1 MRVCVASLGGLLAL
15 VAILPASAAAPAI
28 NAAESSVRLG
38 LTAGYGNYEE
48 NVQPQDTETGALLG
62 FEAGLSTLRPSSIGQ
77 FGWPDFYANVTY
89 DFSAGLFRYHGNL
102 QNAEST
108 AYAARD
114 DSYYNTAIVR
124 LGLGRPLSGNAE
136 IIPYAAGGYQNWYRN
151 VGGPAG
157 YGEFYQTGMIG
168 GGFKVDVAA
177 TPFLVVSAAAEG
189 FAVIG
194 GTVSA
199 PSQNFSG
206 SFGTSAEERVSLDA
220 DYRLNDSWHLFAG
233 LGVTHYNY
241 SGSKPNSVGVYE
253 PSSTTLQVNSMLGLS
268 YGF

>member
-1 MRVCVASLGGLLAL
+1 MWVCVVSLGGLLAL
-15 VAILPASAAAPAI
+15 VAISPASATAPAI

-48 NVQPQDTETGALLG
+48 NVQPQDTEMGALLG
-62 FEAGLSTLRPSSIGQ
+62 FEAGLSSLRPTFIGRL
-77 FGWPDFYANVTY
+77 GWPDLYTSVTY
-89 DFSAGLFRYHGNL
+89 NFSAGLFQYHGNL
-102 QNAEST
+102 QDAENTVYS
-108 AYAARD
+108 ARD
-114 DSYYNTAIVR
+114 DSYYNTVIVR
-124 LGLGRPLSGNAE
+124 LGLGSPLSSNAE

-157 YGEFYQTGMIG
+157 YGEFYQTGMLG
-168 GGFKVDVAA
+168 GGLKVDVAA

-194 GTVSA
+194 GTISA
-199 PSQNFSG
+199 PSQSFSG

-220 DYRLNDSWHLFAG
+220 DYRLNNSWHLFAG
-233 LGVTHYNY
+233 LGITHYNY
-241 SGSKPNSVGVYE
+241 SGSKPNPVGMYE
-253 PSSTTLQVNSMLGLS
+253 PLSTTLQVNSMLGLA

>member
-1 MRVCVASLGGLLAL
+1 MWVCVASLGGLLAL
-15 VAILPASAAAPAI
+15 VSMSPASAAAPAI
-28 NAAESSVRLG
+28 YAAESSVRLG

-48 NVQPQDTETGALLG
+48 NVQPKDVEAGPLLG
-62 FEAGLSTLRPSSIGQ
+62 FEAGVSSLSPTSIGR
-77 FGWPDFYANVTY
+77 FGWPDLYASAAY
-89 DFSAGLFRYHGNL
+89 DFSAGLFQYHGNV
-102 QNAEST
+102 QNAENTVYS
-108 AYAARD
+108 ARD
-114 DSYYNTAIVR
+114 DSYYNTVIVR
-124 LGLGRPLSGNAE
+124 LGLGRPIASNTE

-168 GGFKVDVAA
+168 GGVKVDVAA

-220 DYRLNDSWHLFAG
+220 DYRLNNSWHLFAG

-241 SGSKPNSVGVYE
+241 SGTRPNSIGAYE
-253 PSSTTLQVNSMLGLS
+253 PLSTTLQVNSMLGLA